1 VGRAS
6 WGTVANYS
14 RAVRG
19 DGMGRRTRRV
29 IVAITAVRGA
39 RYATRLL
46 EALRGRGVET
56 HLVVSED
63 ARADVEMEAIADGT
77 TVADLADH
85 IHQPSNQAA
94 RISSGS
100 FLVDGMVVAPCTAAA
115 AGGISSGTGPNLIHR
130 AADVTIKE
138 GRPLALLV
146 VEDGLSPIA
155 LESLERLNAIPG
167 VSVVWPL
174 VTAADTGATEDGDVL
189 DPTVQLLMRKVGIE
203 REG

>member
-1 VGRAS
+1 
-6 WGTVANYS
+6 VANYS

-19 DGMGRRTRRV
+19 DGTGGRTRRV

-39 RYATRLL
+39 RYGIRLL
-46 EALRGRGVET
+46 EALRARGVET
-56 HLVVSED
+56 HLVVSEE
-63 ARADVEMEAIADGT
+63 ARADVEMEAAAGGT
-77 TVADLADH
+77 SVTALADH

-115 AGGISSGTGPNLIHR
+115 AGAISSGTGPDLIHR

-146 VEDGLSPIA
+146 VEEGISPIA
-155 LESLERLNAIPG
+155 LESLERLNAVPG

-174 VTAADTGATEDGDVL
+174 VTAADPGRTADGDAL
-189 DPTVQLLMRKVGIE
+189 DPTVHLLMRKVGIE
-203 REG
+203 REA

>member
-1 VGRAS
+1 VGS
-6 WGTVANYS
+6 GIGGTEANYS

-19 DGMGRRTRRV
+19 EVAHGRTRRL

-39 RYATRLL
+39 RYAIRLL
-46 EALRGRGVET
+46 EVLRTRGVET

-63 ARADVEMEAIADGT
+63 ARAGVEVEAAAVGG
-77 TVADLADH
+77 ALAELADH

-115 AGGISSGTGPNLIHR
+115 AGAIAYGVGPDLIHR

-146 VEDGLSPIA
+146 VDDGLSPTA
-155 LESLERLNAIPG
+155 LESFERLNAISG
-167 VSVVWPL
+167 VSVVWPI
-174 VTAADTGATEDGDVL
+174 VTAADAGETADGDAL
-189 DPTVQLLMRKVGIE
+189 DATARLLLRKVGIE
-203 REG
+203 REA